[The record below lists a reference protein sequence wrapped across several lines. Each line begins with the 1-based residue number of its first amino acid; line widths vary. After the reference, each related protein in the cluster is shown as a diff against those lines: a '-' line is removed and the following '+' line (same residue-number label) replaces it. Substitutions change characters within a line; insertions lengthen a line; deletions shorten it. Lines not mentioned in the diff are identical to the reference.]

1 MNKRLSDC
9 KFDTNP
15 YTINMVKRY
24 WVDCDESGS
33 IFVLLVSSLVKLLDL
48 TNKLWYFEDRE
59 K

>member
-48 TNKLWYFEDRE
+48 TNKLWYFED
-59 K
+59 